1 MQHSLSVFGK
11 HMVFIRN
18 KVLAT
23 LAAASMLSVSHFANA
38 ECPDFQAKAAADELS
53 IAFLG
58 KKSTVFQP
66 AVVLKRHHPS
76 RQKEV
81 ASYIKAGNQYYTM
94 FSIVNGSCKA
104 AFIKR
109 AGPRY

>member
-1 MQHSLSVFGK
+1 MICRYTRHHTSARRPKGIK
-11 HMVFIRN
+11 
-18 KVLAT
+18 LALIT
-23 LAAASMLSVSHFANA
+23 ALLGFAFSGTALA
-38 ECPDFQAKAAADELS
+38 ECPDYKAKSAANTLS
-53 IAFLG
+53 KAFLG
-58 KKSTVFQP
+58 KNSSVFQP

-104 AFIKR
+104 FFIKR

>member
-1 MQHSLSVFGK
+1 MFRRMFKKDTFKFVPRSRKSLVALSF
-11 HMVFIRN
+11 
-18 KVLAT
+18 LAL
-23 LAAASMLSVSHFANA
+23 LASPSAWA
-38 ECPDFQAKAAADELS
+38 ECPDYKAKNAADTLS
-53 IAFLG
+53 KAFLG
-58 KKSTVFQP
+58 KNSSVFQP

-104 AFIKR
+104 FFIKR

>member
-1 MQHSLSVFGK
+1 MLHRLGYPE
-11 HMVFIRN
+11 R
-18 KVLAT
+18 
-23 LAAASMLSVSHFANA
+23 SMLNFLLRRGLAVSLMLGLLVSPSVWA
-38 ECPDFQAKAAADELS
+38 ECPDFKAKAAANNLS
-53 IAFLG
+53 KEFLG
-58 KKSTVFQP
+58 KNSSVFQP

-104 AFIKR
+104 FFIKR

>member
-1 MQHSLSVFGK
+1 MFRRFFKQDNSLSVMYRRK
-11 HMVFIRN
+11 
-18 KVLAT
+18 T
-23 LAAASMLSVSHFANA
+23 SLAAVMVLMLISPSVWA
-38 ECPDFQAKAAADELS
+38 ECPDYKAKSAANTLS
-53 IAFLG
+53 KAFLG
-58 KKSTVFQP
+58 KNSSVFQP

-104 AFIKR
+104 FFIKR

>member
-1 MQHSLSVFGK
+1 MFRRLSKQDNSVFRK
-11 HMVFIRN
+11 MP
-18 KVLAT
+18 
-23 LAAASMLSVSHFANA
+23 LAAFLITLLASSSVWA
-38 ECPDFQAKAAADELS
+38 ECPDYKAKSAANTLS
-53 IAFLG
+53 KAFLG
-58 KKSTVFQP
+58 KNSSVFQP

-104 AFIKR
+104 FFIKR
-109 AGPRY
+109 AGPRC